1 MTLRVILDTD
11 IETDCDDVGAVLTL
25 HALAQSGK
33 LQIAG
38 MIAST
43 RDLDSALYLKA
54 LLLELG
60 SPEIPVG
67 GNMHLPHG
75 QNYLAHV
82 ERCQKILYTKAR
94 DFKYLQPEIADG
106 LRLYRRLLAA
116 SPDGGVRICAIGLF
130 TLLAAL
136 LESPA
141 DDISPLTGRELLAQ
155 KVEAIYSMALAAY
168 PAGCDRFNYAMDKAA
183 AAKVLNEVPCKIV
196 ISALGSDVLTGAEL
210 MQTASGESVAA
221 LAYRVFGGRDPAFR
235 RPSWDQMTVLAAS
248 SEYPLVL
255 REVCGGNIIFDA
267 ATGENR
273 FTGDLCGNRYFMV
286 GHESAAYFAR
296 LIEDLML
303 KAVRRAN

>member
-1 MTLRVILDTD
+1 MYRIILDTD

-25 HALAQSGK
+25 HALAHQGK
-33 LQIAG
+33 LGIAG
-38 MIAST
+38 VIAST
-43 RDLDSALYLKA
+43 RDIDSALYLKA
-54 LLLELG
+54 LLQELG

-67 GNMHLPHG
+67 SNMFLPHG
-75 QNYLAHV
+75 QNYLDHV
-82 ERCQKILYTKAR
+82 GRCQKILYTKAR
-94 DFKYLQPEIADG
+94 DFKHLRPEIEDG

-116 SPDGGVRICAIGLF
+116 APDGSVRICAIGLL

-136 LESPA
+136 LDSGG

-168 PAGCDRFNYAMDKAA
+168 PTGCDRFNYAMDKAA
-183 AAKVLNEVPCKIV
+183 AAKVLNNAPCKIV

-210 MQTASGESVAA
+210 MQSTPQTSVAA
-221 LAYRVFGGRDPAFR
+221 LAYRVFGSYNLEFR

-248 SEYPLVL
+248 SAYSQVL
-255 REVCGGNIIFDA
+255 AEVCGGNIVFDT

-273 FTGDLCGNRYFMV
+273 FTGEADGKGYFMV
-286 GHESAAYFAR
+286 ARQTPQYFAR

-303 KAVRRAN
+303 TSVKPL

>member
-25 HALAQSGK
+25 HALAESGK

-38 MIAST
+38 VIAST
-43 RDLDSALYLKA
+43 RDPDSALYLKA

-67 GNMHLPHG
+67 GNMSLAHG

-82 ERCQKILYTKAR
+82 GRCQKILYTKVR
-94 DFKYLQPEIADG
+94 DFKHLQPDIEDG

-116 SPDGGVRICAIGLF
+116 SPDGGVRICAIGLM

-136 LESPA
+136 LDSAA

-155 KVEAIYSMALAAY
+155 KVEAIYSMALASY
-168 PAGCDRFNYAMDKAA
+168 PTGCDRFNYAMDKAA
-183 AAKVLNEVPCKIV
+183 AAKVLNNAPCKIV

-210 MQTASGESVAA
+210 MQSTPGESVAA
-221 LAYRVFGGRDPAFR
+221 LAYRVFGGYNPEFR

-248 SEYPLVL
+248 SLYPHAL
-255 REVCGGNIIFDA
+255 REVCGGGIVFDA
-267 ATGENR
+267 ETGESRFSGQADGNR
-273 FTGDLCGNRYFMV
+273 FFMV
-286 GHESAAYFAR
+286 GCRTPQYFAR

-303 KAVRRAN
+303 KAVGRG